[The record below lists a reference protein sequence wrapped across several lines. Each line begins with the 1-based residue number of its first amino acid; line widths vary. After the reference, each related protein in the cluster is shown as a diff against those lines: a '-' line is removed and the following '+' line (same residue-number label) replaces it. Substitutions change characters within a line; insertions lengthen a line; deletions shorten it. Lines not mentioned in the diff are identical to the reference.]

1 MRDIIFYIIALIIL
15 LTSSFVGEINLFY
28 GISFLVLYLVYVVY
42 VVIQDKLD
50 EKTKQKH
57 LEIRQT
63 IETKRATYV
72 KLSTNEENLLD
83 LASAEDDAYLVY
95 KNDHLVKVEFENE
108 DNEDSQ
114 M

>member
-1 MRDIIFYIIALIIL
+1 M
-15 LTSSFVGEINLFY
+15 
-28 GISFLVLYLVYVVY
+28 VLYLVYVIY
-42 VVIQDKLD
+42 VVIQDKID

-57 LEIRQT
+57 MEIRQT
-63 IETKRATYV
+63 IETKRATHIQ
-72 KLSTNEENLLD
+72 LSSNEENLLD
-83 LASAEDDAYLVY
+83 LADAEDDAYLVY